1 MSSEPNGNIVFD
13 TGPLLEIVSGSV
25 FGAYAKGL
33 LQSGAVRA
41 FTNELNL
48 GELRY
53 LICRKAG
60 EQESEETV
68 KNLTESGFFTVSSV
82 GEFISQAANMKCS
95 RSLAFPDCFALS
107 IGELLKIPVLFA
119 TRESELLKEIKKKA
133 FKTEILFLDDFVK
146 SPQRRV
152 KSDEGDLNR

>member
-1 MSSEPNGNIVFD
+1 MSSELSGNIVFD
-13 TGPLLEIVSGSV
+13 TGPLLEIVSGSG

-60 EQESEETV
+60 EQESEEAV
-68 KNLTESGFFTVSSV
+68 KNLTESGYFTVSSV

-146 SPQRRV
+146 SPQHRV
-152 KSDEGDLNR
+152 PKSDEG